1 MERCG
6 RKRKAPRARVP
17 VPTKRMEVAAAE
29 SLLQL
34 SFSSAS
40 TVQVVADAKNA
51 VDVLLQTEFDAQ
63 HTFTQTVVLLKL
75 LVPKLKLVAWSKQHK
90 RMNIVRKRFD

>member
-34 SFSSAS
+34 SCSTAL
-40 TVQVVADAKNA
+40 TVQVVADSKNA
-51 VDVLLQTEFDAQ
+51 CLT
-63 HTFTQTVVLLKL
+63 
-75 LVPKLKLVAWSKQHK
+75 S
-90 RMNIVRKRFD
+90 N